1 MNAADVFKANEGAV
15 VRAGLTLV
23 ALGAELVAG
32 RIDDAMARAE
42 AASRKY
48 HEWTAL
54 EESTIAVRAETRKEE
69 QMPDIERAIMRLV
82 WATVKGAIN
91 EAVT

>member
-1 MNAADVFKANEGAV
+1 MNAADVLKANEGAV

-32 RIDDAMARAE
+32 RIDDALARGD

-48 HEWTAL
+48 PEWTAL
-54 EESTIAVRAETRKEE
+54 EEAGIAVRAETRDEE

-82 WATVKGAIN
+82 WSTVKGAIH

>member
-1 MNAADVFKANEGAV
+1 MNAADVLKANEGAV

-32 RIDDAMARAE
+32 RIDDAMARAD

-48 HEWTAL
+48 PDWTAL
-54 EESTIAVRAETRKEE
+54 EEAAIAVRAETREGE
-69 QMPDIERAIMRLV
+69 QIPDIERAIMRLV
-82 WATVKGAIN
+82 WATVKGAIH

>member
-1 MNAADVFKANEGAV
+1 MNAADVLKANEGAV

-32 RIDDAMARAE
+32 RIDDAMARAD

-48 HEWTAL
+48 PEWTAL
-54 EESTIAVRAETRKEE
+54 EEAAIAVRAETREE
-69 QMPDIERAIMRLV
+69 EEIPDIERAIMRLV
-82 WATVKGAIN
+82 WATVKGAIH

>member
-1 MNAADVFKANEGAV
+1 MNAADVLKANEGAV

-32 RIDDAMARAE
+32 RIDDALARAD

-48 HEWTAL
+48 PEWTAL
-54 EESTIAVRAETRKEE
+54 ENAAIAVRAETRDEE

-82 WATVKGAIN
+82 WATIKGAIH

>member
-1 MNAADVFKANEGAV
+1 MNAADVLKANEGAV

-32 RIDDAMARAE
+32 RIDDAMARAD
-42 AASRKY
+42 AASRK
-48 HEWTAL
+48 HPEWTAL
-54 EESTIAVRAETRKEE
+54 EEAAIAVRAETREE
-69 QMPDIERAIMRLV
+69 EEIPDIERAIMRLV
-82 WATVKGAIN
+82 WATVKGAIH

>member
-1 MNAADVFKANEGAV
+1 MNAADVLKANEGAV
-15 VRAGLTLV
+15 MRAGLTLV

-32 RIDDAMARAE
+32 RIDDALARAD

-48 HEWTAL
+48 PEWTAL
-54 EESTIAVRAETRKEE
+54 EEAAIAVRAETRDEE
-69 QMPDIERAIMRLV
+69 QMPDIERAIVRLV
-82 WATVKGAIN
+82 WATVKGAIH

>member
-1 MNAADVFKANEGAV
+1 MKAADVLKANEGAV

-32 RIDDAMARAE
+32 RIDDALARAD

-48 HEWTAL
+48 PEWTAL
-54 EESTIAVRAETRKEE
+54 ENAAIAVRAETREEE
-69 QMPDIERAIMRLV
+69 QMPDLERAIMRLV
-82 WATVKGAIN
+82 WATVKGAIY

>member
-1 MNAADVFKANEGAV
+1 MNAADVLKANEGAV

-32 RIDDAMARAE
+32 RIDDALARAE

-48 HEWTAL
+48 PEWTAL
-54 EESTIAVRAETRKEE
+54 EEAAIAVRAETRDEE

-82 WATVKGAIN
+82 WATIKGAIH
-91 EAVT
+91 EAVM

>member
-1 MNAADVFKANEGAV
+1 MNAADVLKANEGAV

-32 RIDDAMARAE
+32 RIDDAMARAD

-48 HEWTAL
+48 PEWTAL
-54 EESTIAVRAETRKEE
+54 EEAAIAVRAETREEE
-69 QMPDIERAIMRLV
+69 QMPDIDRAIMRLV
-82 WATVKGAIN
+82 WATVKVAIH

>member
-1 MNAADVFKANEGAV
+1 MKAADVLKANEGAV

-32 RIDDAMARAE
+32 RIDDALARAD

-48 HEWTAL
+48 PEWTAL
-54 EESTIAVRAETRKEE
+54 ENAAIAVRAETREKE
-69 QMPDIERAIMRLV
+69 QMPDLERAIMRLV
-82 WATVKGAIN
+82 WATVKGAIY

>member
-1 MNAADVFKANEGAV
+1 MNPIDVLKANEGAV

-32 RIDDAMARAE
+32 RIDDALAHAD
-42 AASRKY
+42 AAMRK
-48 HEWTAL
+48 HPEWTAL
-54 EESTIAVRAETRKEE
+54 EEATIAVRAETREEE
-69 QMPDIERAIMRLV
+69 QMPEIERAILRLV
-82 WATVKGAIN
+82 WATVKGAIR

>member
-1 MNAADVFKANEGAV
+1 MNAADVLKANEGAV

-32 RIDDAMARAE
+32 RIDDALARAE
-42 AASRKY
+42 AASRKFP
-48 HEWTAL
+48 EWTAL
-54 EESTIAVRAETRKEE
+54 EDAAIAVRAETREEE
-69 QMPDIERAIMRLV
+69 QMPEIERAIMGVV
-82 WATVKGAIN
+82 WAAVKGAIH

>member
-1 MNAADVFKANEGAV
+1 MNAADVLKANEGAV

-32 RIDDAMARAE
+32 RIDDALARAN

-48 HEWTAL
+48 PEWTAL
-54 EESTIAVRAETRKEE
+54 EETAIAVRAETREEE
-69 QMPDIERAIMRLV
+69 QIPDIERAIMRLV
-82 WATVKGAIN
+82 WATVKGAIH

>member
-1 MNAADVFKANEGAV
+1 MNAADVLKANEGAV

-23 ALGAELVAG
+23 PLGAELVAG
-32 RIDDAMARAE
+32 RIDDALARAD

-48 HEWTAL
+48 PEWTAL
-54 EESTIAVRAETRKEE
+54 EEAAIAVRAETREEE

-82 WATVKGAIN
+82 WATIKGAIH

>member
-1 MNAADVFKANEGAV
+1 MSPVDVLKANEAAV

-32 RIDDAMARAE
+32 RIDDALARAD
-42 AASRKY
+42 AAVQKY
-48 HEWTAL
+48 PEWAAL
-54 EESTIAVRAETRKEE
+54 EEAAIAVRAETREEE
-69 QMPDIERAIMRLV
+69 QMPEIERAIMRLV
-82 WATVKGAIN
+82 WAAVKGAIH

>member
-1 MNAADVFKANEGAV
+1 MNAADVLEANEGAV
-15 VRAGLTLV
+15 LRAGLTLV

-32 RIDDAMARAE
+32 RIDDALARAD
-42 AASRKY
+42 AASRKFP
-48 HEWTAL
+48 EWTAL
-54 EESTIAVRAETRKEE
+54 EDAGIAIRGATREEE

-82 WATVKGAIN
+82 WATAKGAIH

>member
-1 MNAADVFKANEGAV
+1 MNAADVLKANEGAV

-32 RIDDAMARAE
+32 RIDDALARAD

-48 HEWTAL
+48 PEWTAL
-54 EESTIAVRAETRKEE
+54 ENAAIAVLAETRDEE

-82 WATVKGAIN
+82 WATIKGAIH
-91 EAVT
+91 EAVM

>member
-1 MNAADVFKANEGAV
+1 MNAVDVLKANEGAV

-32 RIDDAMARAE
+32 RIDDALARAD

-48 HEWTAL
+48 PEWTAL
-54 EESTIAVRAETRKEE
+54 EDAAIAVRTETREEE
-69 QMPDIERAIMRLV
+69 QIPDIERAIMRLV
-82 WATVKGAIN
+82 WATVKGAIH